1 MRAERTRKSLAR
13 NSWVLSAQPY
23 IVYTQQITIFATE
36 MCNFTQCKSYPFHC
50 KRTTFALHLGFR
62 CIAIRASLHS
72 KGTTFGV
79 QRSSNW
85 IKTWCR
91 TPLKLIKTALQIS
104 IIDFYFVILFY
115 RLSYICILFFYNKQ
129 CHITADW
136 LMTWLQDDGKLTLLF
151 LDTGTHSDLF

>member
-1 MRAERTRKSLAR
+1 MPRYNICISNRSKLRAERTRKSLTR

-23 IVYTQQITIFATE
+23 IAYTQQITIFATE

-50 KRTTFALHLGFR
+50 KRTTFALHSGFR
-62 CIAIRASLHS
+62 CIAIGASLHS

-91 TPLKLIKTALQIS
+91 TQLKPIKTALQIS

-115 RLSYICILFFYNKQ
+115 RLPYICILFFTINNATSRL
-129 CHITADW
+129 I
-136 LMTWLQDDGKLTLLF
+136 G
-151 LDTGTHSDLF
+151 